1 MILVTKCKSYKS
13 SIIKFQNSLL
23 EYQMNKSFYSIIFFL
38 LLLTQSSFA
47 LTRGDVQIIEA
58 RENIQYLGQRITTDY
73 FLLYTKPY
81 DQTLQSKFRENIFE
95 LEYNIQKIADTT
107 KNAVTLNILN
117 FYNYRL
123 EYIKGLMLEK
133 PKLINATKLLEAS
146 EYFLEGARSIA
157 EQHQY
162 QSTQEEEI
170 LIHCKE
176 TRYLIESVSKYYMA
190 FQIGLKDT
198 KYDIKRN
205 QAIRDI
211 NKHLNTISQYH
222 YPYHLRVILN
232 QIKNIWRHN
241 QTFFIYLEQTTFP
254 NLVLSSN
261 AQIKELLSNLERY
274 HKQNL

>member
-1 MILVTKCKSYKS
+1 L
-13 SIIKFQNSLL
+13 
-23 EYQMNKSFYSIIFFL
+23 
-38 LLLTQSSFA
+38 A

-73 FLLYTKPY
+73 FQLYTKPH
-81 DQTLQSKFRENIFE
+81 DQILQMKFRENIFQ
-95 LEYNIQKIADTT
+95 LEHNIQKIADTT

-123 EYIKGLMLEK
+123 EYIKGLMLEQ
-133 PKLINATKLLEAS
+133 PRLINATKLLDAS

-162 QSTQEEEI
+162 ESTREEKM

-190 FQIGLKDT
+190 FQIGLKES
-198 KYDIKRN
+198 KYDMKRN
-205 QAIRDI
+205 QALHDL
-211 NKHLNTISQYH
+211 NKHLDTISQYH
-222 YPYHLRVILN
+222 YPYHLKMILDK
-232 QIKNIWRHN
+232 IKNIWKHN
-241 QTFFIYLEQTTFP
+241 ERFFIDLERTTFP
-254 NLVLSSN
+254 NLLLSSN